1 MGKFVGA
8 TLLNMLLVLAYFL
21 IGAAVIIFLLGW
33 ALKRFG
39 PPK

>member
-1 MGKFVGA
+1 
-8 TLLNMLLVLAYFL
+8 MLLILAYFL
-21 IGAAVIIFLLGW
+21 IGAAVIIFPLGW

>member
-1 MGKFVGA
+1 VSA
-8 TLLNMLLVLAYFL
+8 ALLNLLLILAYFL
-21 IGAAVIIFLLGW
+21 IGAAGIIFPLGW

>member
-1 MGKFVGA
+1 MNSDA
-8 TLLNMLLVLAYFL
+8 DTLLVVVYLVGGTLGIALLV
-21 IGAAVIIFLLGW
+21 GW